1 MVSATLDRFDRAF
14 TGWLD
19 RYAPTLLRWSLSVE
33 FLWFGAL
40 KLIPGASPAEP
51 LVAQT
56 TQILFFGLLPE
67 RAGVAAVGV
76 WEVLIG
82 LGLLSGVWM
91 RATLALLGL
100 QMVGAFSPLVLF
112 PMATFVQPPFAP
124 TLEGQYIVKNVV
136 LVSGALVLGA
146 RVREMDRQRRGAA
159 VPPQSILRT

>member
-1 MVSATLDRFDRAF
+1 MAYATLDRFDRAF
-14 TGWLD
+14 TSWLD
-19 RYAPTLLRWSLSVE
+19 RHALTLLRWSLSLV
-33 FLWFGAL
+33 FLWFGVL

-56 TQILFFGLLPE
+56 TQILFFGLLSE
-67 RAGVAAVGV
+67 RTGVGVVGV

-100 QMVGAFSPLVLF
+100 QMLGAFSPLVLF
-112 PMATFVQPPFAP
+112 PFSTFVQPPFAP

-136 LVSGALVLGA
+136 LVSAALVLGS
-146 RVREMDRQRRGAA
+146 RVREIDRRRERRVGVGRPA
-159 VPPQSILRT
+159 SGG